1 MPGAPGNNP
10 DYRRA
15 WSRFATGVTVIT
27 TVEPDGTPHGMTA
40 NAITSVA
47 LEPPLALV
55 CVSHARTTYRLIA
68 ESGKFGMSVLGADQR
83 AAAEYF
89 ARRPEDR
96 EGDPPSAYTSAD
108 GRHPVIEGALST
120 FECEVVSAHEEGDHT
135 IFVGR
140 VQAYETQDG
149 EPLMWFE
156 SAFGGP
162 FLRVVQDLD

>member
-1 MPGAPGNNP
+1 MPAEPGNNP
-10 DYRRA
+10 EYRRA

-55 CVSHARTTYRLIA
+55 CISHARTTFRIIT
-68 ESGKFGMSVLGADQR
+68 ESNKFGISLLGADQR

-89 ARRPEDR
+89 ARRPDDR
-96 EGDPPSAYTSAD
+96 VGDQPCDYKPLN
-108 GRHPVIEGALST
+108 GGHPVIEGALSM
-120 FECEVVSAHEEGDHT
+120 FECTVISAHEAGDHT

-140 VQAYETQDG
+140 VEAFETRDG

-156 SAFGGP
+156 SAFGG
-162 FLRVVQDLD
+162 LQYD

>member
-1 MPGAPGNNP
+1 MPAAPGNNP

-27 TVEPDGTPHGMTA
+27 TVERDGTPHGMTA

-55 CVSHARTTYRLIA
+55 CISHARTTFRII
-68 ESGKFGMSVLGADQR
+68 SDTGKFGISLLGTDQR

-89 ARRPEDR
+89 ARPPVDR
-96 EGDPPSAYTSAD
+96 VGDPPSGYTPLN
-108 GRHPVIEGALST
+108 GGHPVIEGALST

-149 EPLMWFE
+149 EPLMWYE
-156 SAFGGP
+156 SAFGG
-162 FLRVVQDLD
+162 LQSG

>member
-1 MPGAPGNNP
+1 MSAEPGNNA

-27 TVEPDGTPHGMTA
+27 TVEADGTPHGMTA

-55 CVSHARTTYRLIA
+55 CISHERNTFGLIS
-68 ESGKFGMSVLGADQR
+68 ESGKFGISVLGAGQR

-96 EGDPPSAYTSAD
+96 EGDPPSGYAPLN
-108 GRHPVIEGALST
+108 GGHPVIDGALSA
-120 FECEVVSAHEEGDHT
+120 FECEVVSSHEEGDHT
-135 IFVGR
+135 LFVGR
-140 VQAYETQDG
+140 VEAFETQDG

-156 SAFGGP
+156 SAFGG
-162 FLRVVQDLD
+162 LQSG

>member
-1 MPGAPGNNP
+1 MRAPPGNNA

-15 WSRFATGVTVIT
+15 WSRFATGVAVIT
-27 TVEPDGTPHGMTA
+27 SVEPDGTPHGMTA

-47 LEPPLALV
+47 LDPPLALV
-55 CVSHARTTYRLIA
+55 CVSHARTTFRIITNT
-68 ESGKFGMSVLGADQR
+68 GKFGISLLGADQR
-83 AAAEYF
+83 AVAEYF

-96 EGDPPSAYTSAD
+96 LGDPPSGYASLD
-108 GRHPVIEGALST
+108 GGHPVIEGALSS
-120 FECEVVSAHEEGDHT
+120 FGCEVVSAHEEADHT

-156 SAFGGP
+156 SAFGG
-162 FLRVVQDLD
+162 LQNG

>member
-1 MPGAPGNNP
+1 M
-10 DYRRA
+10 
-15 WSRFATGVTVIT
+15 TVIT

-55 CVSHARTTYRLIA
+55 CVSHARTTFRIIT
-68 ESGKFGMSVLGADQR
+68 ETGKFGISLLGADQR

-96 EGDPPSAYTSAD
+96 VGDPPSGYMSVD
-108 GRHPVIEGALST
+108 GGHPVIEGALST
-120 FECEVVSAHEEGDHT
+120 FECEVVSAHKEGDHT

-140 VQAYETQDG
+140 VRAYETRDG
-149 EPLMWFE
+149 EPLMWYE
-156 SAFGGP
+156 SAFGG
-162 FLRVVQDLD
+162 LQGG